1 MSRFR
6 NFAPQ
11 AAADLD
17 GAVSWLLDGPAGPAG
32 AEKLL
37 AAVLEAGELIANRP
51 LVGRRRP
58 DLLPDP
64 YRVWSL
70 PRLGYVLVYNPTTTP
85 ARVAR
90 LLSTARDLPRAL
102 KDTDF

>member
-17 GAVSWLLDGPAGPAG
+17 DAVGWLLDGPAGPAA
-32 AEKLL
+32 AERLL

-51 LVGRRRP
+51 LAGRRRP
-58 DLLPDP
+58 ELLPDP

-70 PRLGYVLVYNPTTTP
+70 PRLGYLLVYNPTTTP
-85 ARVAR
+85 ARVIR
-90 LLSTARDLPRAL
+90 ILSTARDLPRAL
-102 KDTDF
+102 EDTEL

>member
-11 AAADLD
+11 AAANLD
-17 GAVSWLLDGPAGPAG
+17 DAVSWLLDGPAGPAG

-58 DLLPDP
+58 DLLPTP

-70 PRLGYVLVYNPTTTP
+70 PRLGYILVYNPTTTP
-85 ARVAR
+85 ARVIRVLNA
-90 LLSTARDLPRAL
+90 ARDLPRAL